1 MSMIATIRRTLLA
14 TVLMTLGSA
23 AHANEETLRF
33 KVYLGQDPIGEHSF
47 SLAGQDERRV
57 RSEARFDV
65 DFLVFTAYRYRHLSR
80 ELWRDG
86 CLQRI
91 DSSTDDNGT
100 DFEVQGER
108 RGDALTLEI
117 NGDTRELSDC
127 VATFAY
133 WDRGVLERPR
143 LLNPQTGELVSARL
157 IPEGK
162 DQRSFRGR
170 DIDAERFRL
179 RAEDL
184 DITLWYTPSGEWI
197 GLESDTG
204 GGRMLRYERV

>member
-1 MSMIATIRRTLLA
+1 MIMIVATLRALFAAVLL
-14 TVLMTLGSA
+14 TQGIG

-33 KVYLGQDPIGEHSF
+33 KVYLDQNPIGEHSF
-47 SLAGQDERRV
+47 SLAGKDEKRV
-57 RSEARFDV
+57 QSEARFDV
-65 DFLVFTAYRYRHLSR
+65 DFLVFTAYRYRHWSR
-80 ELWRDG
+80 ELWRHG

-91 DSSTDDNGT
+91 ESTTDDNGD

-108 RGDALTLEI
+108 QDGALSLEI

-133 WDRGVLERPR
+133 WDRKILDRPR

-170 DIDAERFRL
+170 EIDAERYRL

-204 GGRMLRYERV
+204 KGRMLRYERV